1 MAGTSLADTLKE
13 YQVRLLSS
21 LPMDDPIF
29 VAMLDKS
36 SFFVG
41 NHKATMQSKETKVDK
56 ASYFL
61 DYIIERHID
70 AYFVRLLNVME
81 VYGGD
86 EQSLAREIKGKLGI
100 SKHAHFIH
108 GAGLCISLYTI
119 SVYVYVF
126 YSISAIPLGSVRRLK
141 PVNTGSHKHVM
152 ETCLKS
158 HDHAANKINAGGLTH
173 KLYGYLKTP
182 FSCACNS
189 VKTQPVARH

>member
-1 MAGTSLADTLKE
+1 MAGTLLAETLKE

-21 LPMDDPIF
+21 LPMDDAIF
-29 VAMLDKS
+29 VAMLDKN

-86 EQSLAREIKGKLGI
+86 EQSLAREIKEKLGI
-100 SKHAHFIH
+100 SKYAYTV
-108 GAGLCISLYTI
+108 LCMLLCTI
-119 SVYVYVF
+119 SVY
-126 YSISAIPLGSVRRLK
+126 IIR
-141 PVNTGSHKHVM
+141 
-152 ETCLKS
+152 LKS
-158 HDHAANKINAGGLTH
+158 HDHAANKINTRA
-173 KLYGYLKTP
+173 
-182 FSCACNS
+182 
-189 VKTQPVARH
+189 